1 MISNALLRLKT
12 LTNNNRRNYKM
23 LITINLNYN
32 GIERTFQMAEDDFP
46 ATTKGNFHL
55 LTSDVLNNEIMK
67 QHPHNIHEYLE
78 CAENV
83 ILKKF
88 K

>member
-1 MISNALLRLKT
+1 
-12 LTNNNRRNYKM
+12 M
-23 LITINLNYN
+23 LITINLTIK
-32 GIERTFQMAEDDFP
+32 GIERTFQMSEDDFP
-46 ATTKGNFHL
+46 MATNNKGNFHL
-55 LTSDVLNNEIMK
+55 LTNNELNNEIMK
-67 QHPHNIHEYLE
+67 EHPHNIHEYLE